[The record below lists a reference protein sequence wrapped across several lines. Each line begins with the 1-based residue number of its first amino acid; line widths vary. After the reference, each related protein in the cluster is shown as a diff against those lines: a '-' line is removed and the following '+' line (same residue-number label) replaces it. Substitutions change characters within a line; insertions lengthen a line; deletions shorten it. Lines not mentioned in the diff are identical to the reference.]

1 MNKLLIAIIS
11 FLLIS
16 NLVFSQEIEAYSVFN
31 SKGKLVSTKTMLKD
45 LENADIILFGEFHNN
60 PISHWFEYEISY
72 YLSTKHKII
81 LGAEMFESDNQY
93 DLTRYIRGEIDKPAF
108 DSLVRLWPNYETDYS
123 QLVLLAKK
131 IGSEFIATNI
141 PRKYAKMVHQNGFEA
156 LDSLPDEEKRWI
168 ASLPIAYDPELGCY
182 KKMTGMMMGHSSPN
196 LPKAQAIKDATMA
209 YFILKNYQEGH
220 IFIHFNG
227 AFHSDNYE
235 GILWYLKKQ
244 KPKLRYI
251 TISTVSQNYVNKL
264 YDDNKGIA
272 DYIICVDN
280 NMTTSY

>member
-1 MNKLLIAIIS
+1 MNKLLIFTIS

-16 NLVFSQEIEAYSVFN
+16 NLFYSQEIEAYNIFN
-31 SKGKLVSTKTMLKD
+31 AKGKPVSTKTMLKD

-60 PISHWFEYEISY
+60 PISHWLEYEISY

-93 DLTRYIRGEIDKPAF
+93 DLTRYIKGEIDKPAF

-123 QLVLLAKK
+123 QLVMLSKK

-141 PRKYAKMVHQNGFEA
+141 PRKYAKMVHQDGFEA
-156 LDSLPDEEKRWI
+156 LDSLPAEEKQWI
-168 ASLPIAYDPELGCY
+168 APLPIDYDPELGCY

-209 YFILKNYQEGH
+209 YFILKNYQDGH

-235 GILWYLKKQ
+235 GILWYLKKL
-244 KPKLRYI
+244 KPELRYI